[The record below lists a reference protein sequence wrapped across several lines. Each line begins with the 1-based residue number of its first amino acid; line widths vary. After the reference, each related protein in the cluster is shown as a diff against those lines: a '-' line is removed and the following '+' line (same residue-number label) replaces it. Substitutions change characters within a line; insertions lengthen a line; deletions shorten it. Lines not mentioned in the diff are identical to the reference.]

1 MTDKEKVALEDLYME
16 HNQTCFLCENMATQ
30 RAHIIGNTRANKK
43 RYGRHIIDS
52 HLNWLP
58 CCGLKHNALID
69 MGHASHITD
78 HIASLIDRGEKD
90 MIHHIVRD
98 NVERKLS
105 KV

>member
-1 MTDKEKVALEDLYME
+1 MTDKEKVWLEDLYLE
-16 HNQTCFLCENMATQ
+16 HRYTCFLCDNRATQ
-30 RAHIIGNTRANKK
+30 GAHIIGNTKANRK
-43 RYGRHIIDS
+43 RYGALIIDS
-52 HLNWLP
+52 PLNRLP